1 MAWLDD
7 DFEDAVDFQ
16 LFGLT
21 SALGS
26 HRLCWELNR
35 KFGWG
40 LAFFRTW
47 KRPGGAG
54 MLEQEEPL
62 YVAHRYHSPAADWD
76 VMILLNRSE
85 GIPLLSKV
93 AGVDYLLR
101 VVEGSNDTA
110 AIPRQLKAVPWVTW
124 IGPLDVV
131 KTGALEHLAVLNGGL
146 DQ

>member
-1 MAWLDD
+1 MAWLED

-16 LFGLT
+16 LFGLS

-40 LAFFRTW
+40 LSFFRTW
-47 KRPGGAG
+47 KRPGGVG
-54 MLEQEEPL
+54 VFEEQEL
-62 YVAHRYHSPAADWD
+62 SYVAHRYHSPVADWD

-85 GIPLLSKV
+85 GVPLLSKV

-101 VVEGSNDTA
+101 VVEGQQDLA
-110 AIPRQLKAVPWVTW
+110 AMPQKLKEVPSITWV
-124 IGPLDVV
+124 GPLDVV

>member
-1 MAWLDD
+1 MVWLDD
-7 DFEDAVDFQ
+7 GFENAIDFQ
-16 LFGLT
+16 LFGL
-21 SALGS
+21 SSHLGS

-40 LAFFRTW
+40 LKFFGTW
-47 KRPGGAG
+47 SRQREAG
-54 MLEQEEPL
+54 LFEEEAL
-62 YVAHRYHSPAADWD
+62 SYVAHRYHSPLADWD

-101 VVEGSNDTA
+101 VVEGRHDLA
-110 AIPRQLKAVPWVTW
+110 AMPQQLKEVPSITWV
-124 IGPLDVV
+124 GPLDVV